1 MVRQAHHE
9 RKIACP
15 ELVEG
20 KDEAQRS
27 IRSFYGAVKES
38 RLMDKIVINGG
49 KRLRGEVMTGGA
61 KNAAL
66 PVLTSSLLTEGW
78 NTFHNIPGLGD
89 IRTIGRLL
97 KSLGVKIEGK
107 PPLLR
112 VDAGEISNCE
122 ASYDLV
128 KTMRASILVLGPL
141 VARMGEARVSLPGGC
156 AIGARPV
163 NLHIRALKEM
173 GAEISLREGY
183 VEAKAKRLRGAS
195 IYFDIPTV
203 TGTENIMMAATLAKG
218 TTVLKNAAR
227 EPEIVNLAEVLNAM
241 GAKISGAG
249 TDVIAIEG
257 VDRLYP
263 VETSVIPDRIEAGTF
278 MIAAGITG
286 GDVFVRGC
294 EPRHLDALITKLRA
308 AGMEIKE
315 TADGV
320 RATGGQTVK
329 SVDVKTMPYP
339 GFPTDLQAQMMA
351 MMTVGAGVSVITE
364 TIFENR
370 FMHVSELL
378 RMGADIV
385 IQGNSA
391 TVRGVAKL
399 RGAKTMATD
408 LRASA
413 SLILAGLAAEGTTE
427 LSRVYHLDRGY
438 ETIEKKF
445 TALGADI
452 RRVPE

>member
-1 MVRQAHHE
+1 
-9 RKIACP
+9 
-15 ELVEG
+15 
-20 KDEAQRS
+20 
-27 IRSFYGAVKES
+27 
-38 RLMDKIVINGG
+38 MDKIIIEGG
-49 KRLRGEVMTGGA
+49 KKLQGEVKTGGA

-66 PVLTSSLLTEGW
+66 PVLTSALLTEGW
-78 NTFHNIPGLGD
+78 NTFHNIPGLVD

-97 KSLGVKIEGK
+97 KSLGVKIEGE
-107 PPLLR
+107 PPVLR
-112 VDAGEISNCE
+112 VDASEISNCA
-122 ASYDLV
+122 ASYDFV

-156 AIGARPV
+156 AIGARPI

-257 VDRLYP
+257 VNHLYP

-278 MIAAGITG
+278 MIAAGMTG

-320 RATGGQTVK
+320 RAAGGQTVR

-351 MMTVGAGVSVITE
+351 MMTVGAGLSVITE

-378 RMGADIV
+378 RMGANIV

-445 TALGADI
+445 SALGADI